1 MDTIDY
7 YADILVSHRMRMT
20 TMSTVYWPTTSPS
33 AGSSVDFGP
42 MTSRSLGSTAFAR
55 KAVNLPSGPSN
66 VSRENGFQRVGY
78 VRRAV

>member
-1 MDTIDY
+1 MP
-7 YADILVSHRMRMT
+7 
-20 TMSTVYWPTTSPS
+20 TVYWTTTSLS
-33 AGSSVDFGP
+33 AGSSVDCGT